1 MILVIDIGNTTIEF
15 GIYNESELIGVFRLG
30 SKRDISS
37 DEVGLF
43 ASQFFDYRHI
53 AMSAISDVVI
63 SSVVPQLNYS
73 VTSAIKKY
81 FGLDPYVI
89 GENLFCEIPN
99 LYENPKEV
107 GIDRLVDAYAAVRKY
122 GAPIIVVD
130 FGTATTYDLV
140 GREGNFQAGIT
151 APGVRI
157 SAEALSDRTAML
169 PKVEI
174 KKPRSILAQETIS
187 SMQAGIFYGQ
197 IGQTEYI
204 IKKVKEE
211 SGYQDLKVVATGG
224 LGRVIAEE
232 TDSIDV
238 YDSFLTLDGLYMIY
252 EKNRKQER
260 QA

>member
-73 VTSAIKKY
+73 VTNAIKKY

-130 FGTATTYDLV
+130 FGTATTCDAVSSKGEYL
-140 GREGNFQAGIT
+140 GGIIY
-151 APGVRI
+151 PGIKISMDALYEKASKLPKIEILLRSSVKIPLRACNPEHTSAI
-157 SAEALSDRTAML
+157 SA
-169 PKVEI
+169 
-174 KKPRSILAQETIS
+174 Q
-187 SMQAGIFYGQ
+187 
-197 IGQTEYI
+197 
-204 IKKVKEE
+204 
-211 SGYQDLKVVATGG
+211 
-224 LGRVIAEE
+224 
-232 TDSIDV
+232 
-238 YDSFLTLDGLYMIY
+238 
-252 EKNRKQER
+252 
-260 QA
+260 